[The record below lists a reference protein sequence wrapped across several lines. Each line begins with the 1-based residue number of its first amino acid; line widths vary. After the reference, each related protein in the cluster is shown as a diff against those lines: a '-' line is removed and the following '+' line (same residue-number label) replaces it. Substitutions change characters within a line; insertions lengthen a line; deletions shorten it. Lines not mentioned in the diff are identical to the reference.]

1 MRPDDVPWWRVI
13 SPGGQLYDDALAAAL
28 AQIVLLK
35 SEGVNVTI
43 RIEDQSKTLEA
54 SNVKDL
60 ISE

>member
-1 MRPDDVPWWRVI
+1 MI